1 MRRTRGSTSSTS
13 QRIAGLETSYS
24 YYGSPL
30 KRSLL
35 KGTAAGQAPD
45 RQGRLPAAGD
55 PEEARVQQG
64 DGEGDEAPGAD
75 LDGVQGRLAC
85 GGHRGRAA
93 GPPAREAPR
102 RPGGP
107 RYPGWLALPAAA
119 WYVLFFLVPLGFIA
133 VTSFGEVVGFSDVA
147 YTWSLD
153 NYRYLWDDIVGEI
166 GLYRTIF
173 LETLKLSVVGTL
185 STLIIGFPLA
195 YYIARYA
202 KHKTLLLL
210 LVIVPFWTSF
220 LIRAYAWLIV
230 LDPEFP
236 LYRTLGL
243 SGFVERQGILF
254 SEKAIYIGVA
264 YNYLPL
270 MVLPLYAALERMD
283 WSLVE
288 AAQDLGDSPLRA
300 FRRITLPLALPGILA
315 GSLLVFIPLT
325 GEYIIPV
332 ILGGSKTFYAGNL
345 IAQQFLE
352 SRDWPL
358 GSAIA
363 MVVIG
368 ALTIALLIYARALGR
383 QEQHGG

>member
-1 MRRTRGSTSSTS
+1 LASTEAEPAEHRRGGTR
-13 QRIAGLETSYS
+13 AG
-24 YYGSPL
+24 
-30 KRSLL
+30 
-35 KGTAAGQAPD
+35 A
-45 RQGRLPAAGD
+45 
-55 PEEARVQQG
+55 
-64 DGEGDEAPGAD
+64 
-75 LDGVQGRLAC
+75 
-85 GGHRGRAA
+85 
-93 GPPAREAPR
+93 
-102 RPGGP
+102 GGP
-107 RYPGWLALPAAA
+107 RYPGWLVLPALA
-119 WYVLFFLVPLGFIA
+119 WYLIFFLVPLGFIVA
-133 VTSFGEVVGFSDVA
+133 TSFGQVVGFSDIA

-153 NYRYLWDDIVGEI
+153 NYRYLWDDFVGDLHI
-166 GLYRTIF
+166 YRNIF
-173 LETLKLSVVGTL
+173 VETFKLSVIGTL
-185 STLIIGFPLA
+185 STLVIGFPLA

-236 LYRTLGL
+236 LFRALGL
-243 SGFVERQGILF
+243 SDFVERQGILF

-288 AAQDLGDSPLRA
+288 AAQDLGDSPFRA

-332 ILGGSKTFYAGNL
+332 ILGGNKTFYAGSL

-352 SRDWPL
+352 SGDWPL

-368 ALTIALLIYARALGR
+368 ALTIALLIYARVLGK
-383 QEQHGG
+383 QEQFG